1 MPRSVVEPDIVVQC
15 GRSKIRVRVCSEGA
29 VCCEVLGGGSSWT
42 ISSPSFVQN
51 LRLFC
56 NTVDAS
62 ETVSRPASVAQGSL
76 FSPLAGASGDK
87 TRDT

>member
-1 MPRSVVEPDIVVQC
+1 MPRAIIEPDIVVQC

-29 VCCEVLGGGSSWT
+29 IRCEILGGGTAWT

-56 NTVDAS
+56 NTVAAS
-62 ETVSRPASVAQGSL
+62 ETVSRPASAAQGTL
-76 FSPLAGASGDK
+76 FSPFAGASGE
-87 TRDT
+87 